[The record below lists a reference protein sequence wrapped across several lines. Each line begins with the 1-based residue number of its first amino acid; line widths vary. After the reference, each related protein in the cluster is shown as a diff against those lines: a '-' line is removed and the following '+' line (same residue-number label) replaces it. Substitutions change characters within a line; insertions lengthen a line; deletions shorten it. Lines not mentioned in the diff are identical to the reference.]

1 MNHLTDLPYV
11 DVNEFNAKVDE
22 FAKTNWILKSLFN
35 NPKSNIKTWEY
46 LPPHLI
52 QDLFNKL
59 GCKPSIQK
67 Y

>member
-1 MNHLTDLPYV
+1 MEELPYV
-11 DVNEFNAKVDE
+11 ELSEFSAKVDE
-22 FAKTNWILKSLFN
+22 FAKTNFVLKSLFN
-35 NPKSNIKTWEY
+35 NPKSPVKKWDQ

-52 QDLFNKL
+52 QDLFIKV